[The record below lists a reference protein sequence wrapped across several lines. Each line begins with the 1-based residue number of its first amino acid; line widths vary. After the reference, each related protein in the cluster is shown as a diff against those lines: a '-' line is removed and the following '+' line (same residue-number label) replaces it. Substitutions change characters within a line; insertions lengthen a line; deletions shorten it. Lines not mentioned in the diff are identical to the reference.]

1 MSDALRHR
9 NSLRDKQEGFMKS
22 RFTARRVVIGAVLA
36 AALAGAA
43 TSAASGGTILI
54 GSIAGTSTNA
64 GA

>member
-1 MSDALRHR
+1 MRWVTATRR
-9 NSLRDKQEGFMKS
+9 VKQEGFMKS
-22 RFTARRVVIGAVLA
+22 RFTTRRVIIGAVLA

-64 GA
+64 GT

>member
-1 MSDALRHR
+1 MRWVTATRR
-9 NSLRDKQEGFMKS
+9 VKQEGFMKS
-22 RFTARRVVIGAVLA
+22 RFTTRRAVLA

-64 GA
+64 GT